1 LAQPPRRIGRHKV
14 GGSVLDERRSDQAET
29 PEAVSVVIPTFNR
42 RRSLGRVI
50 ESVLRD
56 PATAEVVVV
65 VDGSSDGSIELL
77 EQLSRSEPRVK
88 PLSLE
93 HRGLNAAV
101 QAGVEQA
108 TSEIVL
114 ILDDDLEASPGL
126 VSAHARHHEAASNLV
141 VLGYSPVVTEAA
153 GSTTAVTASLYGEAY
168 ERSCRSFEDRP
179 EDILLHLYGGHMSI
193 RRSACLST
201 GVYSEDFPERYH
213 PDREFGIRCLKAGL
227 VGRFDRS
234 LLARH
239 YYSRSLSEFRSDARS
254 QGAATVV
261 LHRLHRDVLGPI
273 DPDIS
278 MSGAPTAARWV
289 IRLSRHRSLH
299 AVATA
304 VVASSVRLLGR
315 LRALS
320 LQRSVAKLLTRMEHQ
335 RGLYEALAQDGDSAP
350 Q

>member
-1 LAQPPRRIGRHKV
+1 
-14 GGSVLDERRSDQAET
+14 
-29 PEAVSVVIPTFNR
+29 VSVVIPTFNR
-42 RRSLGRVI
+42 RQSLGRVI

-56 PATAEVVVV
+56 PATAEVIVV
-65 VDGSSDGSIELL
+65 VDGSADGSIEFL
-77 EQLSRSEPRVK
+77 EQLSHFQRRVK

-101 QAGVEQA
+101 QAGVERA

-126 VSAHARHHEAASNLV
+126 VSGHARHHEAAPNLL
-141 VLGYSPVVTEAA
+141 VLGYSPVFSPA
-153 GSTTAVTASLYGEAY
+153 GAGRTAVTASLYGEAY

-179 EDILLHLYGGHMSI
+179 EDILLHMYGGHMSI

-201 GVYSEDFPERYH
+201 GVYSKDFRERYH
-213 PDREFGIRCLKAGL
+213 PDREFGIRCLKKGL

-239 YYSRSLSEFRSDARS
+239 HYTRSLSEFRSDARS

-278 MSGAPTAARWV
+278 MSGPRAARWV
-289 IRLSRHRSLH
+289 IRLSGFPRVHKITS
-299 AVATA
+299 AGVT
-304 VVASSVRLLGR
+304 SSVRLLGR
-315 LRALS
+315 VQALS
-320 LQRSVAKLLTRMEHQ
+320 LQRSAAKLLARMEHQ
-335 RGLYEALAQDGDSAP
+335 RGVYEALARDGVREVR
-350 Q
+350 